1 MVKEISLHKV
11 GTVNSDW
18 NLFKELGN
26 CEVLRSDT
34 LLHEVYFVGSGCHL
48 MRALANVKGFDG
60 LLREAEALKGI
71 EAVVRL
77 AHIVDDNN

>member
-11 GTVNSDW
+11 GTVNSDG

-48 MRALANVKGFDG
+48 MRA
-60 LLREAEALKGI
+60 
-71 EAVVRL
+71 
-77 AHIVDDNN
+77 